1 MKFAGKLTKL
11 KIQISSE
18 ATEAQ
23 KDKHPMF
30 PLRYIAWLLMLI
42 YVH

>member
-1 MKFAGKLTKL
+1 MKL

-23 KDKHPMF
+23 KDKR
-30 PLRYIAWLLMLI
+30 PLFSLGHTAWLLILI